1 MVRVP
6 IYEGPELQPAPFV
19 QFDAPTVRP
28 MEDIASPQI
37 QQMAEAF
44 SQVSGG
50 AQRMSSVLAR
60 QDRDQ
65 QATQE
70 RKIGKQQEQAQEAQD
85 DLDRA
90 EAIREYNSYRKSV
103 RARMYNDQTGFLF
116 TQGESA
122 YGPGKEALLKD
133 LETYRQEHV
142 GRLKSQISRDL
153 FTQRADA
160 DDIATLTQA
169 DGHAAEQRNQF
180 VTEQDQALIKGDIE
194 DLQTLY
200 GAADFQDRMQ
210 DLPRRIAE
218 SKAMRG
224 ASKEVVARAQKEA
237 QGMVYSGIV
246 ERIQET
252 QPEKAMEIL
261 NEADKAGFLPPNFV
275 GRKRSE
281 LQNQIDEKKGDAAGY
296 AAWDK
301 SRGSVLS
308 ARMDLDRQ
316 RRNGDLSPAQYEKG
330 VRAVELQESLQ
341 KKSQATIAEE
351 VYNAAI
357 NRFNQNPQLT
367 MDSLSEEDARLLRDN
382 NKYDEVA
389 LYVNNGHQFIDITAE
404 VKRSEDYLAKAKAG
418 QVSPMSNIEY
428 SNRFRAFM
436 SPQTFATHSNENER
450 LQGGGG
456 RGGGGGGGGG
466 AQDPSKDEFVRVQVL
481 QLLDKTVLSN
491 KTNTRAGVL
500 PKMGDK
506 NTGEDAVKE
515 LRFRAVFD
523 PIYTQYITPVP
534 GKEPMTKDAAIAA
547 AYNDVMKMPQIKTG
561 GISMYEWELAPG
573 QKIDAKATTSIDGE
587 DRTIADFSQQEID
600 SARQAWDQDPS
611 YSMLRMAGKAPGPAT
626 LANIAGERRKKI
638 SFATQAQRDAL
649 GGVITWDVL
658 ALKLQ
663 QIQPGVTAEWVK
675 EQILGNPDDNSLG
688 VFRDTT
694 HPVREIDIVVSTR
707 NNYDA
712 RSGQA
717 GTRQVTYGQLPVY
730 AEPGQGVDGVD
741 TAVGISVAA
750 ASRFIQNMRGETF
763 NLYDVEPPKNEF
775 MEFGEAYKITEE
787 LLTWAGEVIPWK
799 GSFDQLRADRASTL
813 PMDHF
818 LALVPDDQRK
828 DIVNLAVDALAATTT
843 QELAKGGQS
852 KLSNWNPALR
862 RLIQQL
868 SVPQGEQFLY
878 WNPSQNYGLADNID
892 AAEFTL
898 QQQQDAE
905 TNFQLGTQQRPE
917 LTLDVARNM
926 SAFDTDSSRA
936 VQMGQQ
942 LRQVGGASSP
952 APELLRAY
960 QMGQQLRQPMSRTQG
975 LRTTVYDNLRPRDRE
990 LVDMLRMVD
999 SVEQSLLEMP
1009 EVKIDGYTIP
1019 SNRERRSQQ
1028 IRQAIQGVV
1037 DGDARAAR
1045 KLLGAPMTTENA
1057 LDDVRASLAD
1067 NSPQVKAMQI
1077 YEDVMRMAAP
1087 LLHATWADAP
1097 SEPVASNV
1105 SIANAPALTRPYQ
1118 DRVYMGSSAEQAS
1131 VPLSKFD
1138 KKLESELQALIRSNM
1153 EVNTFL
1159 LGQSGM
1165 NYEYDDINM
1174 RAQGALGALRRGDS
1188 TQAEDVLPEIRKLAV
1203 YQQQLAPL
1211 VKKIVTNA
1219 VDLGSTAAQ
1228 TAAYER
1234 VRSWRRMGGQGKRL
1248 PKWLQETLSK

>member
-1 MVRVP
+1 
-6 IYEGPELQPAPFV
+6 
-19 QFDAPTVRP
+19 

-60 QDRDQ
+60 QDRDKQ
-65 QATQE
+65 ETQE
-70 RKIGKQQEQAQEAQD
+70 RKIGKQQQQAQEAQD

-90 EAIREYNSYRKSV
+90 EAIREYNSYRKAV

-116 TQGESA
+116 TQGEAA

-160 DDIATLTQA
+160 DDVATLTQA
-169 DGHAAEQRNQF
+169 DGHAAEQRNKF
-180 VTEQDQALIKGDIE
+180 VTEQDQALIQGDIE

-224 ASKEVVARAQKEA
+224 ASKEVVARAQKDA
-237 QGMVYSGIV
+237 QGKVYSGIV

-261 NEADKAGFLPPNFV
+261 NEADKAGFLQPNFV

-281 LQNQIDEKKGDAAGY
+281 LQNQIDEKKGNAAGY

-301 SRGSVLS
+301 SRGSALS
-308 ARMDLDRQ
+308 AGMDLERQ
-316 RRNGDLSPAQYEKG
+316 RKNGDLSPAQYEK
-330 VRAVELQESLQ
+330 AVGAVAFQERVQ
-341 KKSQATIAEE
+341 KQSQATLAEE

-357 NRFNQNPQLT
+357 NRFNQNTQLT
-367 MDSLSEEDARLLRDN
+367 MESLSEEDKRLLRDN

-389 LYVNNGHQFIDITAE
+389 LYVNNGRQFIDVTAE
-404 VKRSEDYLAKAKAG
+404 VKRSEDYLAQARAG

-436 SPQTFATHSNENER
+436 SPQTFETHSRENER

-466 AQDPSKDEFVRVQVL
+466 GAQDPSKDDYVRVQVL
-481 QLLDKTVLSN
+481 QLLKDANVTDFDIVKSGTPSLAANAQGSEGSEARR
-491 KTNTRAGVL
+491 RA
-500 PKMGDK
+500 
-506 NTGEDAVKE
+506 AVKE
-515 LRFRAVFD
+515 IRFRAAFD
-523 PIYTQYITPVP
+523 PIYQQLMTPVP
-534 GKEPMTKDAAIAA
+534 GKTPMDKDAAIAEA
-547 AYNDVMKMPQIKTG
+547 FNQVMKMRQINIG
-561 GISMYEWELAPG
+561 GTQMYEWELAPG
-573 QKIDAKATTSIDGE
+573 QKIPDDATTTIDGE
-587 DRTIADFSQQEID
+587 ERTIADFSQQELD
-600 SARQAWDQDPS
+600 LARKKWESDPS
-611 YSMLRMAGKAPGPAT
+611 NSMLRMAGKAPQMGT
-626 LANIAGERRKKI
+626 IANIAGERRKKI
-638 SFATQAQRDAL
+638 SFATQAQRDAYHGL
-649 GGVITWDVL
+649 TKDGSMVTWEGL
-658 ALKLQ
+658 TAAMQ
-663 QIQPGVTAEWVK
+663 EIQPGVTVDWVK
-675 EQILGNPDDNSLG
+675 EQILGKPDDNSLG
-688 VFRDTT
+688 VFRDAT
-694 HPVREIDIVVSTR
+694 HPVRITDLVVGF
-707 NNYDA
+707 DA
-712 RSGQA
+712 VYQGSGPSA
-717 GTRQVTYGQLPVY
+717 DKPRY
-730 AEPGQGVDGVD
+730 AQPDD
-741 TAVGISVAA
+741 TAADLLTSSWYEGIFSQEDKISDSTGISKAA
-750 ASRFIQNMRGETF
+750 ALRFLKYMKGEYYE
-763 NLYDVEPPKNEF
+763 LYKVEPPKDTF
-775 MEFGEAYKITEE
+775 MTASDAQTIAYDLAKSFRMTEPSGALNARRPEAQQTLSLLSDEE
-787 LLTWAGEVIPWK
+787 RKAV
-799 GSFDQLRADRASTL
+799 L
-813 PMDHF
+813 P
-818 LALVPDDQRK
+818 LATK
-828 DIVNLAVDALAATTT
+828 ALAT
-843 QELAKGGQS
+843 
-852 KLSNWNPALR
+852 LSSITDSSNRYDPNYHNLTHLR
-862 RLIQQL
+862 YLVQRLSI
-868 SVPQGEQFLY
+868 PRAEQALY
-878 WNPSQNYGLADNID
+878 WNPSQDYGLADNID

-905 TNFQLGTQQRPE
+905 ANFQLGTQQRPE

-942 LRQVGGASSP
+942 LRQPGGASSP

-999 SVEQSLLEMP
+999 SVEQSLLGMP

-1028 IRQAIQGVV
+1028 ILQAIQGVV

-1045 KLLGAPMTTENA
+1045 KLLGVPATTPDA

-1067 NSPQVKAMQI
+1067 GSAQVKALKI
-1077 YEDVMRMAAP
+1077 YEDVMQMAAP

-1097 SEPVASNV
+1097 ETV
-1105 SIANAPALTRPYQ
+1105 STAPQPAPASPEPMQPAESQAQPTVRQNPRLIQKKKYSPYESKLRSDLQ
-1118 DRVYMGSSAEQAS
+1118 DAVDRS
-1131 VPLSKFD
+1131 
-1138 KKLESELQALIRSNM
+1138 LEVQKM
-1153 EVNTFL
+1153 L
-1159 LGQSGM
+1159 LGDVPVRDMVNSDFLQQAI
-1165 NYEYDDINM
+1165 Y
-1174 RAQGALGALRRGDS
+1174 ALDELDRGS
-1188 TQAEDVLPEIRKLAV
+1188 PENAESILPEVRKLAL
-1203 YQQQLAPL
+1203 YQERLAPL

-1219 VDLGSTAAQ
+1219 VELGSTAAQ
-1228 TAAYER
+1228 TVAYER
-1234 VRSWRRMGGQGKRL
+1234 VRAWRRMGGQGKRL